1 MEEFEEE
8 FDDEMDEEADLD
20 EDEFQQLGIDFN
32 KNP

>member
-20 EDEFQQLGIDFN
+20 EDEFQQLGIHFN